1 MCSIL
6 FRLFPI
12 ISLFNLI
19 YCFITF
25 LWFLSIEFFVNVA
38 GIFIDENT
46 IFIDENTYFCAS
58 TIAVLF
64 VLSSSSICMDVTGA
78 SPVVRGNVFPETV
91 LSICASPAATTPA
104 LKLTLVVKPKVS
116 CRT

>member
-25 LWFLSIEFFVNVA
+25 LWFLSIEFFVHVA

-46 IFIDENTYFCAS
+46 IFISENTAY
-58 TIAVLF
+58 
-64 VLSSSSICMDVTGA
+64 
-78 SPVVRGNVFPETV
+78 
-91 LSICASPAATTPA
+91 LSITHNPFITRADLIRSLSA
-104 LKLTLVVKPKVS
+104 LFIHDP
-116 CRT
+116 